1 MEIQT
6 SRYAVRQARLVDEL
20 GINLSLREW
29 QSSLVS
35 ASFNNAVLHKRSAPS
50 FEVGSE
56 VERYHQRQPNIC
68 TCGEIG
74 STRYL
79 EVVVLRRGGSNP
91 LRCTIL
97 VLMYTNGRV

>member
-1 MEIQT
+1 MIKCMVKLSYT
-6 SRYAVRQARLVDEL
+6 SLC
-20 GINLSLREW
+20 N
-29 QSSLVS
+29 S
-35 ASFNNAVLHKRSAPS
+35 AEHAFINAVLHKRSAPS